1 MGHPPKKNLVHPRRL
16 TWNLR
21 MHPWKREII
30 FQTIIF
36 RCELLVSG
44 RVQLPGKFFDASP
57 ENGVPTWKCGDEAN
71 LETHG
76 FLGSMLSFMGGRMLK
91 PL

>member
-1 MGHPPKKNLVHPRRL
+1 
-16 TWNLR
+16 

-44 RVQLPGKFFDASP
+44 RVQLPGKIFDASL
-57 ENGVPTWKCGDEAN
+57 ENGVPAN

-91 PL
+91 PLWHDFEVSFVGAENFMAGHWL